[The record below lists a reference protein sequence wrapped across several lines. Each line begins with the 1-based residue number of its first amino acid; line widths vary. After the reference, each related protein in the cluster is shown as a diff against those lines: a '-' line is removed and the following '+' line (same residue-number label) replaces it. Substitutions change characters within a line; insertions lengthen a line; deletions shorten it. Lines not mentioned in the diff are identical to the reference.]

1 MIRLILVIIIFAFFL
16 VFIVFNLDNK
26 CDISFGLKT
35 IKDVPVFLSSLF
47 SFVLGMMFT
56 VPLVFSIGR
65 KRKKSAVGKIAGGNL
80 ADDKSSNAPLLE
92 GRKRWGKKDKKNQQE
107 TGLIKDEASSDTHGN
122 KKEDSPYGIN

>member
-26 CDISFGLKT
+26 CDISFGLRT

-47 SFVLGMMFT
+47 SFVLGMIFT

-65 KRKKSAVGKIAGGNL
+65 KRKKSVSDKAAENKNLNPSAVIEK
-80 ADDKSSNAPLLE
+80 K
-92 GRKRWGKKDKKNQQE
+92 KRWGRKTGNKQQE
-107 TGLIKDEASSDTHGN
+107 TGLPEDGLSPNADGI
-122 KKEDSPYGIN
+122 KKENSPYGID